1 MTIFSAAMTLI
12 LVMDPIGNIPAYL
25 AILSTVDTQR
35 RAKIILRESLI
46 AFITLAIFLFAGNDV
61 LQALNISEPALDISG
76 GIILFL
82 IAIKMI
88 FPPENG
94 ANGPRERPIG
104 EPFIVPLAIPLVA
117 GPSALTTVILLGS
130 QEPTHMLAWFTALT
144 IAAVISTIT
153 LLFASQLRKWL
164 GQKGIIAMG
173 TFNGHGI
180 NDLIGANVFKRHR
193 SLFKTS
199 LNN

>member
-25 AILSTVDTQR
+25 AILSTVDAQR

-46 AFITLAIFLFAGNDV
+46 AFITLTIFLFAGNDV
-61 LQALNISEPALDISG
+61 LEALNISEPALDISG

-88 FPPENG
+88 FPPEDSAKNT
-94 ANGPRERPIG
+94 RERPIG

-117 GPSALTTVILLGS
+117 GPSALTTVTLLGS
-130 QEPTHMLAWFTALT
+130 QEPSRMLEWFAALV
-144 IAAVISTIT
+144 IAAFISTIT
-153 LLFASQLRKWL
+153 LLFATQLRKLL
-164 GQKGIIAMG
+164 GQKGILAMERLMG
-173 TFNGHGI
+173 MILTTLSVQMFLNGLQIYMQHQ
-180 NDLIGANVFKRHR
+180 
-193 SLFKTS
+193 
-199 LNN
+199 

>member
-25 AILSTVDTQR
+25 AILSTVDAQR
-35 RAKIILRESLI
+35 RSKIILRESLI

-88 FPPENG
+88 FPPENS
-94 ANGPRERPIG
+94 ANNLRGERPIG

-117 GPSALTTVILLGS
+117 GPSALTTVTLLGS
-130 QEPTHMLAWFTALT
+130 QEPAHMLEWFIALL
-144 IAAVISTIT
+144 IAAIISTAT

-164 GQKGIIAMG
+164 GQKGITAMERLMG
-173 TFNGHGI
+173 MVLTTLSVQMFLNG
-180 NDLIGANVFKRHR
+180 LEVYFRHQI
-193 SLFKTS
+193 S
-199 LNN
+199 